1 MSQQDIAPMLRE
13 QIQRDFFEFLGDTGF
28 SGSDYAAAEDYA
40 EKVGSALAEAF
51 RRNLT
56 TDTLPDGKLYWNI
69 ADRVVR
75 PMLEQDHALV
85 ADAAAAAQQKL
96 NELAGLSLKA
106 QRATLDESRVDGILQ
121 KAAAAENFEDSAWVL
136 DEPVRTFSR
145 MTVDDTLKANVD
157 FQGKTGRSPR
167 VIRTA
172 ESDCCKWCSAQAGT
186 YTYPDVPQ
194 DVYRRHERCRC
205 RVEYDPGS
213 GRRQN
218 VWDKQWTEDEDQRRE
233 RIQKIQ
239 KLSTET
245 DDSAKIELR
254 KQIGQSVPDTP
265 EIAKTKAFMTR
276 QVLALPQESQD
287 ILQEYTGFTATKVN
301 FAIRN
306 DRITPQIQT
315 TIDALDKALQ
325 DGIMPQAVTLYRNTV
340 LSFLN
345 LELPEKPTLNDFL
358 DLQGGKVSTA
368 IYSSTSFCDLRL
380 PGRDTLL
387 IMHVPAG
394 YCGCQFLQPVAYPK
408 FKSQQEVLFARG
420 MSYRLLDAQIDKGRY
435 ILEVEVL
442 NNG

>member
-1 MSQQDIAPMLRE
+1 MAQQDIAPMLLE
-13 QIQRDFFEFLGDTGF
+13 QIQRDFFELLGDADF
-28 SGSDYAAAEDYA
+28 SGTDYAAAEDYA
-40 EKVGSALAEAF
+40 EKVGASLAEAF

-56 TDTLPDGKLYWNI
+56 ADTLPDGKLYWNI

-75 PMLEQDHALV
+75 PMLEQDHDLI
-85 ADAAAAAQQKL
+85 ADAAATAQQKL
-96 NELAGLSLKA
+96 NELAGLNLKA
-106 QRATLDESRVDGILQ
+106 QRAVLNESRVDGILQ
-121 KAAAAENFEDSAWVL
+121 KAAAAENFEDAAWVL

-172 ESDCCKWCSAQAGT
+172 ESGCCKWCSAQAGT
-186 YTYPDVPQ
+186 YTYPDVPR

-218 VWDKQWTEDEDQRRE
+218 VWDKQWAEETERQE

-239 KLSTET
+239 NLSTEAGA
-245 DDSAKIELR
+245 SAKIELR
-254 KQIGQSVPDTP
+254 KQIEQSVPDAP
-265 EIAKTKAFMTR
+265 EITETKEFMTR

-287 ILQEYTGFTATKVN
+287 VLQEYTGFTATKVN

-306 DRITPQIQT
+306 DRITPQIQK

-325 DGIMPQAVTLYRNTV
+325 DGVMPQAVTLYRNTE
-340 LSFLN
+340 LSFLD
-345 LELPEKPTLNDFL
+345 LTRSKKPDEIELKGLVGVIHEFPIFT
-358 DLQGGKVSTA
+358 
-368 IYSSTSFCDLRL
+368 STSFQDLHL
-380 PGRDTLL
+380 PGRDTV
-387 IMHVPAG
+387 IQMHIPAG
-394 YCGCQFLQPVAYPK
+394 YRGCQFLQPVAYPK
-408 FKSQQEVLFARG
+408 FKNQQEVLFARG
-420 MSYRLLDAQIDKGRY
+420 LHYQILDTKIENGRY
-435 ILEVEVL
+435 VLEIEAL